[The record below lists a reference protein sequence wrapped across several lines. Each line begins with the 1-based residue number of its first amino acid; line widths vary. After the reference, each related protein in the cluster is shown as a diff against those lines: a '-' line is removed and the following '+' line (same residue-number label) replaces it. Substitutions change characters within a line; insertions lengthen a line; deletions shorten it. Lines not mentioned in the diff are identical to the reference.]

1 MLGPVPG
8 LQAELPAR
16 SLGCQTLPWGGGLA
30 CQWGHVAKL
39 DRDKTE
45 FVMFSGH
52 SGCKV
57 PAKLATVLASTR
69 IMIAT
74 LVFSDG
80 HDQMIWA
87 KFRVVGRY

>member
-1 MLGPVPG
+1 VLDPVLG
-8 LQAELPAR
+8 LQVELPAR
-16 SLGCQTLPWGGGLA
+16 SLGRRCHGGGLA
-30 CQWGHVAKL
+30 WGHVAKL

-45 FVMFSGH
+45 FAMFSGH

-57 PAKLATVLASTR
+57 PAKLATVLAFTR
-69 IMIAT
+69 ITDGMIAT

-87 KFRVVGRY
+87 KFRVAGRY